1 VTSPELIS
9 LKSHADSAY
18 SKAMLRKG
26 ILIRG
31 TPSPKAEESYGL
43 SQERASGLLRLD
55 A

>member
-1 VTSPELIS
+1 MTSPELIS